1 MSAYR
6 VKCRWTGFTGAPGY
20 TILHFDAQ
28 TAPTAAA
35 AEAAADAAH
44 TFIQDCASNM
54 PSVVK
59 LTIETAV
66 EVIDEATNQ
75 LETIYTVPA
84 GVPLSGTVPGGFS
97 SATGACITW
106 ETGEVKNGRRVRGR
120 TFLVPL
126 AGTCYDTDGT
136 LTSGT
141 LTDLQNA
148 ASGIAAGGFSFGVL
162 SRPSGPGAS
171 DGSFHTVSSGRVNDK
186 TAILT
191 SRRD

>member
-1 MSAYR
+1 MSVYR

-20 TILHFDAQ
+20 TILHFDA
-28 TAPTAAA
+28 PTEPTEAG
-35 AEAAADAAH
+35 AEAVADAAH
-44 TFIQDCASNM
+44 GFIQDCASNM
-54 PSVVK
+54 PTAVK

-66 EVIDEATNQ
+66 EVIDQTTNQ
-75 LETIYTVPA
+75 LETIFTVPSGVQLA
-84 GVPLSGTVPGGFS
+84 GTLAGGFS

-126 AGTCYDTDGT
+126 GGSCYDTDGT
-136 LTSGT
+136 LTSAT

-148 ASGIAAGGFSFGVL
+148 ASGLSAGGFTFGVL